1 MQCQVSKMTW
11 EMVSISTLERL
22 SSLTDVCM
30 EYLFVSDAS
39 RNTMQSIIS
48 IQLLK
53 NTDKSYIIM
62 YKATVPTRTHSLT
75 VQLSSPRLRY
85 QNESIQYPVRPH
97 PGPARLWN
105 MMPI

>member
-39 RNTMQSIIS
+39 RNTMQSVIS
-48 IQLLK
+48 IQLLE
-53 NTDKSYIIM
+53 NTDESYNC
-62 YKATVPTRTHSLT
+62 TRGTF
-75 VQLSSPRLRY
+75 
-85 QNESIQYPVRPH
+85 
-97 PGPARLWN
+97 ARDGCIYALAVNGQVLKIDTTNNSHDFVTNIVKLDHDNAWN
-105 MMPI
+105 